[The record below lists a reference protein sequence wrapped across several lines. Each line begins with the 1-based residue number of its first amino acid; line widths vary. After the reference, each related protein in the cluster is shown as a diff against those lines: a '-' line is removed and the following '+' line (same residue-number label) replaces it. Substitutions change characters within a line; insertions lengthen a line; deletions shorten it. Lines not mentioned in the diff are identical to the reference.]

1 MELIKGDVARSESHT
16 WKDKDEI
23 FIEMAAEQF
32 ARLFWKQF
40 LYKQK
45 LDISRSRSPKGLR
58 DKPYPTSNLN

>member
-32 ARLFWKQF
+32 ARLLWKQCF
-40 LYKQK
+40 CNEK
-45 LDISRSRSPKGLR
+45 LDKSGAKHKNREKE
-58 DKPYPTSNLN
+58 DVFSNRMS